1 MSVKKMGS
9 KLVQGVRQIK
19 AQQDN
24 APPVITAESTT
35 DAKRT
40 GVARAVTKSAPAKT
54 NTPPDIT
61 AEVTTDVKKTGV
73 ARAATKPAP
82 AKTVDSSVL
91 HPPRIW
97 PD

>member
-24 APPVITAESTT
+24 APPAMEAQV
-35 DAKRT
+35 
-40 GVARAVTKSAPAKT
+40 APAVEK
-54 NTPPDIT
+54 
-61 AEVTTDVKKTGV
+61 ASSAHV
-73 ARAATKPAP
+73 ADKPAP
-82 AKTVDSSVL
+82 AKASESSTL
-91 HPPRIW
+91 HPNRVW

>member
-24 APPVITAESTT
+24 APPAITAETT
-35 DAKRT
+35 
-40 GVARAVTKSAPAKT
+40 
-54 NTPPDIT
+54 T
-61 AEVTTDVKKTGV
+61 ATTATTDVKKTGV
-73 ARAATKPAP
+73 ARAVTKPAP
-82 AKTVDSSVL
+82 VKTVDSSVL
-91 HPPRIW
+91 HPARIW

>member
-24 APPVITAESTT
+24 APPAITAETT
-35 DAKRT
+35 
-40 GVARAVTKSAPAKT
+40 
-54 NTPPDIT
+54 T
-61 AEVTTDVKKTGV
+61 ATTDVKKTGV
-73 ARAATKPAP
+73 ARAVTKPAP
-82 AKTVDSSVL
+82 VKTVDSSVL
-91 HPPRIW
+91 HPARIW